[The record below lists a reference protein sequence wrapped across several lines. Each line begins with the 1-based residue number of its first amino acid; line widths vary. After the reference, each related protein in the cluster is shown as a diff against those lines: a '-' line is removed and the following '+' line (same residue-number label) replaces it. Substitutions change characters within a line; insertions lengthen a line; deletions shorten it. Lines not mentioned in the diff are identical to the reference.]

1 MTLTPMLP
9 VVDDRLP
16 EQPVEFLEGPH
27 KYVHTPTKRVMKY
40 SVTSVV
46 SHFKDPRDLA
56 AIEAKKHIWAPR
68 GLTVHACLE
77 HHFKGE
83 AQLDPGAY
91 ADWVEPLLSHPTIK
105 QIEPIASEYRMV
117 DLKRSLGG
125 SFDLL
130 ARWPRNGKV
139 VLFDLKTQG
148 SASAQPYDTSVQ
160 LGGYLQ
166 LLLDCTS
173 GLWIDEIRT
182 IWCRPGK
189 TTFGQDQGVER
200 CSVAFTEAWQ
210 QFIADQP
217 EDAF

>member
-9 VVDDRLP
+9 VTDGRLP
-16 EQPVEFLEGPH
+16 EQPVKFLEGPH
-27 KYVHTPTKRVMKY
+27 KYVHTPTQRVMKY
-40 SVTSVV
+40 SVTNVV

-77 HHFKGE
+77 HHFTGE
-83 AQLDPGAY
+83 GELNPGAY
-91 ADWVEPLLSHPTIK
+91 ADWVEPLLAHPTIN
-105 QIEPIASEYRMV
+105 QIEPIACEYRMCSV
-117 DLKRSLGG
+117 QRSLGG

-130 ARWPRNGKV
+130 GRWRGKT

-148 SASAQPYDTSVQ
+148 SASASPYDTSVQ

-166 LLLDCTS
+166 LLLDCTT
-173 GLWIDEIRT
+173 GIWVDEIRT

-189 TTFGQDQGVER
+189 TTFGQDQGVDR
-200 CSVAFTEAWQ
+200 CSVAFLEAWE